1 MHELSEELSGARRR
15 PALLSMRSSR
25 ATGNDSMRHGGVSEL
40 SMVSLKESGEACA
53 AAASQRTSDASA
65 RGGKLVV
72 GDSHARSG
80 EIERGAGVG
89 SSWSCSDHFTLVA
102 AASLGITVLALI
114 FPVIIFPDSKTVC
127 RV

>member
-25 ATGNDSMRHGGVSEL
+25 ATGNDSMRHGGVGEL

-53 AAASQRTSDASA
+53 AAASQRASA
-65 RGGKLVV
+65 RGGQLVV

-80 EIERGAGVG
+80 EIERGARVG
-89 SSWSCSDHFTLVA
+89 SSWSCSDHFTLIA
-102 AASLGITVLALI
+102 AVSLGVAVLALI
-114 FPVIIFPDSKTVC
+114 FPVIIFPGSKTVC